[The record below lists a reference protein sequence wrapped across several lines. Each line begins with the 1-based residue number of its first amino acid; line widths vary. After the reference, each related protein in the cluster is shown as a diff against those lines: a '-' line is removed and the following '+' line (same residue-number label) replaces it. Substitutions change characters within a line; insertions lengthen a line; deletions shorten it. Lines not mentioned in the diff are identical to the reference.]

1 VLDSPLDENGNLRGV
16 LLSIHLTS
24 NRPGNFV
31 KFLDRLQEKT
41 DDLSSVEV
49 AVKIDENNE
58 EMNKIL
64 ARESRQRS
72 FKITYISTPLSGGF
86 YGLWRAYD
94 EILRVCD
101 PHAYF
106 VIGLND
112 EMYFAEKGWDTRLR
126 KYVNL
131 YPDHIYRLRTSM
143 HRERNYYDYW
153 EASCA
158 GDLTAIMTRRWLDLG
173 GGWCPCNG
181 PDSFQSAV
189 AFYFGWLYRHDTFNR
204 PYRERVV
211 HDMEF
216 GAYGANLDLISP
228 EALRRR
234 MRGGLIAWYE
244 LMSYPIQQE
253 AARRAQK
260 LHAHIW
266 AVKNRL
272 ANYEI
277 RDDKKQLFM
286 LVFDKTIGAPAW
298 QANYRISRLRI
309 GWTNFVRK
317 FNYPYYGGAGEPVRY
332 QRWQNVKYYLLLR
345 HEWLDRLNIAR
356 ASARDDAR
364 NPDITFGEAV
374 RRRRPETYSRYQFMT
389 YLIFFSWM
397 KIFGRYKS
405 LSGKILIRKNRL

>member
-1 VLDSPLDENGNLRGV
+1 MG
-16 LLSIHLTS
+16 
-24 NRPGNFV
+24 
-31 KFLDRLQEKT
+31 
-41 DDLSSVEV
+41 
-49 AVKIDENNE
+49 
-58 EMNKIL
+58 
-64 ARESRQRS
+64 
-72 FKITYISTPLSGGF
+72 
-86 YGLWRAYD
+86 
-94 EILRVCD
+94 
-101 PHAYF
+101 
-106 VIGLND
+106 
-112 EMYFAEKGWDTRLR
+112 
-126 KYVNL
+126 
-131 YPDHIYRLRTSM
+131 
-143 HRERNYYDYW
+143 
-153 EASCA
+153 
-158 GDLTAIMTRRWLDLG
+158 
-173 GGWCPCNG
+173 
-181 PDSFQSAV
+181 
-189 AFYFGWLYRHDTFNR
+189 
-204 PYRERVV
+204 
-211 HDMEF
+211 F

-228 EALRRR
+228 EAFRRR

-244 LMSYPIQQE
+244 LMSYPMQQE

-266 AVKNRL
+266 AVKNRP

-277 RDDKKQLFM
+277 RDDKKRFFI

-397 KIFGRYKS
+397 KIFGR
-405 LSGKILIRKNRL
+405 